1 MVDGISKIVDFNAK
15 RSKKA
20 LAQSLPAPIEAI
32 RAKLVLF
39 LGERLG
45 GILDDVDDALFS
57 MADASRSH
65 AEQHQKFESMRELRI
80 ARHQLETDFADLL
93 AQGFY
98 TGANGDLASQSPAHS
113 RATLELLESD
123 AMEEV
128 IALETMVNKAERKF
142 MQELWMLCTA
152 WQQCAGGSITS
163 AKELAVGPAKIAAAL
178 AGACKGLKIDVEAK
192 LVLLK
197 YFDQQLISQ
206 FDHVYRA
213 LLPVLEQHGLPAERL
228 QETAKNA
235 GSQAAF
241 GLGAEAISEAT
252 ALVISVFSAIDQL
265 LTPIKGGDNQQS
277 SVSKPSFMV
286 ALQDMQNEQFSK
298 LSVASSLDGVSDED
312 LMSLASGLVTRLEK
326 INRVDS
332 DDSSALSQQRDQDAI
347 QFVSGL
353 FQYILESD
361 ELAEPLKGLI
371 VRLQIP
377 ILKMAMIDR
386 NFFSSDEHPARKFLS
401 ALVGAG
407 IGWSPVGAYSKD
419 PLYKKMESVV
429 MKVLRDFGVDTQ
441 LFVDVFDEFSQFHEK
456 ALRRA
461 QLVARR
467 TVDSEDKRAAAAE
480 AREYIAN
487 YIEAAVATTN
497 PPELVKEILTDGWA
511 KVLFLACIQHG
522 VEGDEFLADLRSV
535 DKLLWSVAPLTDA
548 EHRNALIT
556 DLPQLIDTLRSGFV
570 RASLSSLTTKVWLEQ
585 LEIIHLD
592 KLSREPV
599 AQPEPQPEST
609 ELASQQNADLGLEGD
624 VMSQLEELEAML
636 SKNLGDD
643 IVDDAPAKE
652 LAPEETAIE
661 VLAEAEVQ
669 THISSLRVGTWVD
682 FRQADGVL
690 LRCRLAA
697 VINGIGKYIFVNRA
711 GIKVA
716 EFDLPRLERVIR
728 EKQLFLI
735 EDDRLFD
742 RALES
747 VINNLRDMK
756 DKPIR

>member
-1 MVDGISKIVDFNAK
+1 
-15 RSKKA
+15 
-20 LAQSLPAPIEAI
+20 
-32 RAKLVLF
+32 
-39 LGERLG
+39 
-45 GILDDVDDALFS
+45 
-57 MADASRSH
+57 
-65 AEQHQKFESMRELRI
+65 
-80 ARHQLETDFADLL
+80 
-93 AQGFY
+93 
-98 TGANGDLASQSPAHS
+98 GDLSSHS
-113 RATLELLESD
+113 SVQQGRATLELLESD
-123 AMEEV
+123 AMEEI

-142 MQELWMLCTA
+142 IQELWILCTA

-163 AKELAVGPAKIAAAL
+163 AKELAMGPAKIAAAL
-178 AGACKGLKIDVEAK
+178 ATACKGLKVDVEAK

-206 FDHVYRA
+206 FDHVYRS
-213 LLPVLEQHGLPAERL
+213 LLPVLEQHGLPAEHL
-228 QETAKNA
+228 QETANKA
-235 GSQAAF
+235 GSQAVF

-265 LTPIKGGDNQQS
+265 LTPIKGANSQLS

-298 LSVASSLDGVSDED
+298 LSIASSLNSVSDED
-312 LMSLASGLVTRLEK
+312 LMSLASGLITRLEK

-332 DDSSALSQQRDQDAI
+332 GDSSALSQQRDQDAI

-377 ILKMAMIDR
+377 VLKMAMIDR
-386 NFFSSDEHPARKFLS
+386 NFFNSDEHPARKFLS

-419 PLYKKMESVV
+419 PLYKKMESVI
-429 MKVLRDFGVDTQ
+429 MRVLRDFGVDTQ
-441 LFVDVFDEFSQFHEK
+441 LFVDVYDDFSQFHEK
-456 ALRRA
+456 AQRRA

-467 TVDSEDKRAAAAE
+467 TVDSEDKKATAAE
-480 AREYIAN
+480 AREYISN

-497 PPELVKEILTDGWA
+497 PPELVSEILNDGWA
-511 KVLFLACIQHG
+511 KVLFLAFIQHG
-522 VEGDEFLADLRSV
+522 VEGDEFVANLKVV

-548 EHRNALIT
+548 EHRNALIG

-570 RASLSSLTTKVWLEQ
+570 RASLSTLTTKIWLEK
-585 LEIIHLD
+585 LELIHLD

-599 AQPEPQPEST
+599 IEPEPT
-609 ELASQQNADLGLEGD
+609 GLAPQKDADVEPEGD

-643 IVDDAPAKE
+643 VADDATAQPASTGE
-652 LAPEETAIE
+652 PVAE
-661 VLAEAEVQ
+661 VLAEAAVQ
-669 THISSLRVGTWVD
+669 SHITSLRVGTWVD

-747 VINNLRDMK
+747 VISNLRDMK